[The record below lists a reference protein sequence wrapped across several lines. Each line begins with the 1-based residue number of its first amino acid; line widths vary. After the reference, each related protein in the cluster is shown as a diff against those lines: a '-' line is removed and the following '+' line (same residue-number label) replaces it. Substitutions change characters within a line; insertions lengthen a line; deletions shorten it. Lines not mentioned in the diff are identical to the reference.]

1 MSAVVGMHDVAL
13 RGWGVSSTMV
23 SKLPPDMTIREAA
36 GLIGSTP
43 DDVTV
48 VSAAYVRRIYDLW
61 QQAGDDLTEA
71 KASLEEAKAVCRDAL
86 AQIQGERK

>member
-13 RGWGVSSTMV
+13 REWGVSTSFVTDL
-23 SKLPPDMTIREAA
+23 KPDMTIGEAA
-36 GLIGSTP
+36 KLLGSTP

-61 QQAGDDLTEA
+61 QQAGDDLIEA
-71 KASLEEAKAVCRDAL
+71 KANLEEAKAVCKGTL

>member
-1 MSAVVGMHDVAL
+1 MSAVVGIHDVAL
-13 RGWGVSSTMV
+13 SGWGVSSTMV
-23 SKLPPDMTIREAA
+23 TKLPPDMTIGEAA
-36 GLIGSTP
+36 KLLGSTP

-61 QQAGDDLTEA
+61 QQAGDDLDEA
-71 KASLEEAKAVCRDAL
+71 KASLEEAKAVCKGAL